1 MEDLKQALA
10 QKAGFEVVQ
19 ESSTDRQVRYVGR
32 VAPSKVKQWLWV
44 AEQLLIHSD
53 GAPWSLDL
61 SKLYFLR
68 GGKLM
73 YGWRLI
79 IQGENVAQYQ
89 AALIAAVSKAPAV
102 QAQLEEVRL
111 YGRGNNDA
119 LEHGGRGAQS
129 VLTAVVGPKLNRLR
143 G

>member
-1 MEDLKQALA
+1 MEDFKQALA
-10 QKAGFEVVQ
+10 QRAGFEVVQ
-19 ESSTDRQVRYVGR
+19 ESCTTKQIRYVGR
-32 VAPSKVKQWLWV
+32 VAASKAKQWLRV
-44 AEQLLIHSD
+44 AEQLLQQSD

-79 IQGENVAQYQ
+79 VQGEDVMQYQ
-89 AALIAAVSKAPAV
+89 AALVAAVTKAPTV

-111 YGRGNNDA
+111 YGRGNNEVM
-119 LEHGGRGAQS
+119 EHGGRGAQS
-129 VLTAVVGPKLNRLR
+129 VLTAVVGPTLKRLR
-143 G
+143 